1 MLACSLYLFIVVSY
15 SLHLSIVLYFR
26 FAQIIWHCQ
35 ILVYSYLLFGW
46 LFSVYL
52 CFSFIS
58 YCCLLVF
65 FAITTHVCLRI
76 EFYAYLRF
84 AFIFWCFRAYWASS
98 VYCCMHA
105 ACMRFTFIYQ
115 CVIAYVELYLLAV
128 CFVYCT

>member
-26 FAQIIWHCQ
+26 FAQIFDIVRYWFTVICF
-35 ILVYSYLLFGW
+35 LVDYFLFTCAFHLLATV
-46 LFSVYL
+46 VYL
-52 CFSFIS
+52 
-58 YCCLLVF
+58 F

-84 AFIFWCFRAYWASS
+84 AFIFWCFGAYWASS
-98 VYCCMHA
+98 IYCCMHA

-115 CVIAYVELYLLAV
+115 CFIAYVELYLLAV
-128 CFVYCT
+128 CFVYCN